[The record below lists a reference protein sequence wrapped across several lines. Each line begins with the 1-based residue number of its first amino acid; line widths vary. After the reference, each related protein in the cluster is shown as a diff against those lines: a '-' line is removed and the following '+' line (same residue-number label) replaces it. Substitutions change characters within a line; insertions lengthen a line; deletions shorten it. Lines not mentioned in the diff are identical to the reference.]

1 MMNKVKGVLIM
12 PDTMDEVI
20 KAKHWLIS
28 RNKDYK
34 VVYLPIDI
42 SKKQSV
48 IMTEFDLVD
57 RILFRL
63 TFSRRLEKVNVY
75 L

>member
-1 MMNKVKGVLIM
+1 MNKVKGVLIM
-12 PDTMDEVI
+12 LETTDEII

>member
-1 MMNKVKGVLIM
+1 MNKVKGVLIM

-42 SKKQSV
+42 SKKQPV
-48 IMTEFDLVD
+48 VMTEFDLVD

-75 L
+75 V

>member
-1 MMNKVKGVLIM
+1 MNKVKGVLIM

-42 SKKQSV
+42 SKKQPV
-48 IMTEFDLVD
+48 VMTEFDLVD

>member
-1 MMNKVKGVLIM
+1 MMKVKGVLIM

-42 SKKQSV
+42 SKKQPV
-48 IMTEFDLVD
+48 VMTEFDLVD

-75 L
+75 M

>member
-42 SKKQSV
+42 SKKQPV
-48 IMTEFDLVD
+48 VMTEFDLVD